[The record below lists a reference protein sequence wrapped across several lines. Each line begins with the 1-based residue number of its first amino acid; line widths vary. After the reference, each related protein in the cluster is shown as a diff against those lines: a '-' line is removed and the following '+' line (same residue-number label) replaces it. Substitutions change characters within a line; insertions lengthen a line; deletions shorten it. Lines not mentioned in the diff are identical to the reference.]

1 MSRELAWIGLS
12 AGLLSVLA
20 AMAYGCGQTSSGT
33 CADNGTCATVME
45 AGGDQTADGPET
57 ASEGGSPEAGTDAA
71 DAGDGFDGYTCDPTQ
86 LPSQDPCVIND
97 AYGVFVSPTG
107 RSGAAGTM
115 ADPFLRVADAIAAA
129 TGHSDRVLA
138 CAGSYDEALILGA
151 IPGQD
156 AGAIPATDGGVDAA
170 EEESFSGG
178 VNVFG
183 GLDCANGW
191 KYTGAKAILAPTTRG
206 VALTVKGLVAGL
218 TFEDF
223 GFHSL
228 AGVESGES
236 SIAVFA
242 SQSAAPGLLLRR
254 CEIVAGAGQPGTDQV
269 GTTGFDA
276 GAPAGLPG
284 TANSGGGT
292 TPNACGGVAMASV
305 GGAGGQPA
313 AMGTDG
319 TDGTPGPS
327 NKGTAIACIL
337 GAGEG
342 NVGGRGLGGAA
353 GTVGLGAASWAQ
365 FDQNGWVPSA
375 GLPGGPGGVGQGGG
389 GGGSADTSGGGGGGG
404 AGGCG
409 GIGGSAGTGG
419 GSSIAV
425 LVYQSSVDL
434 EQCTITVA
442 DAGKGGNGAT
452 GQVGQAGGAHGSGY
466 SGSTACAGGNGGYG
480 GTGGGGGGGAGGL
493 STDVLWLGTAPTIDG
508 SPVGEAIVS
517 DAGGDAGTLAQSL
530 VGSPGA
536 AGTGG
541 ADPDGGT
548 NPGMSGTDGKPGTT
562 AAVMQFQ

>member
-1 MSRELAWIGLS
+1 
-12 AGLLSVLA
+12 
-20 AMAYGCGQTSSGT
+20 
-33 CADNGTCATVME
+33 ME
-45 AGGDQTADGPET
+45 AGGDQTTASPEA

-276 GAPAGLPG
+276 GADAG
-284 TANSGGGT
+284 NSGSLTGGGPPS
-292 TPNACGGVAMASV
+292 PNACNGVAGASI
-305 GGAGGQPA
+305 GGAGGQP
-313 AMGTDG
+313 
-319 TDGTPGPS
+319 
-327 NKGTAIACIL
+327 
-337 GAGEG
+337 GAGDPG
-342 NVGGRGLGGAA
+342 QPGSPLGTKNLGGAISDCSANQLGGGQGANGVA
-353 GTVGLGAASWAQ
+353 GTAGAGAASWAQ
-365 FDQNGWVPSA
+365 FDEHGWVPMP
-375 GLPGGPGGVGQGGG
+375 GTPGGAGAVGEGGG
-389 GGGSADTSGGGGGGG
+389 GGASLDMSGGGGGGG

-409 GIGGSAGTGG
+409 GAGGMAGTGG
-419 GSSIAV
+419 GSSIGV

-434 EQCTITVA
+434 EQCTISTT
-442 DAGKGGNGAT
+442 DAGNGGNGAI
-452 GQVGQAGGAHGSGY
+452 GQVGQAGGGHGYGY
-466 SGSTACAGGNGGYG
+466 GGMACSGGNGGYG

-530 VGSPGA
+530 VGSPGS